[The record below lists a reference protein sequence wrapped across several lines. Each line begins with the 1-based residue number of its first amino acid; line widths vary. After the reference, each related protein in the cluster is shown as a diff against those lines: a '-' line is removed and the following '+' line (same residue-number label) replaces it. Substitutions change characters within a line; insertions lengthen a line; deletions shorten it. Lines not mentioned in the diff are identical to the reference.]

1 MGQTL
6 LLPLPCVRCAVAAA
20 AAVAA
25 DAVAADA
32 VAAAVAAVAA
42 AAAVSVFVE
51 TASALP
57 IRPLRLLLRT
67 CLKLK
72 P

>member
-20 AAVAA
+20 A
-25 DAVAADA
+25 AVAADA

-57 IRPLRLLLRT
+57 IRPLWLLLRI